1 MEYLTLKIKSSYMQM
16 VECKN
21 RAINFTSSFTTSRLH
36 DQLLL
41 KHKCL
46 SLIMFRLYGAIDG
59 KAKS

>member
-1 MEYLTLKIKSSYMQM
+1 MQM